1 MDIRLS
7 ISDGVPVY
15 RQIVNQVKYLVAA
28 GRLQPGQELDPI
40 RTLAE
45 KLLINPNTVIHAYS
59 ELEKAGLVVRKH
71 GSGTYIAD
79 AMPDRPIQTAAAALT
94 PKIDSL
100 LADAMHFNLDL
111 NDLLQ
116 ILLERH
122 AVLKRSTKEPQS

>member
-7 ISDGVPVY
+7 TSDGVPVY

-28 GRLQPGQELDPI
+28 GRLQSGQELPAI

-45 KLLINPNTVIHAYS
+45 KLLINPNTVIHAYT
-59 ELEKAGLVVRKH
+59 ELEKAGVVVRKH
-71 GSGTYIAD
+71 GSGTYIAE
-79 AMPDRPIQTAAAALT
+79 TASEQPSQSASATLT

-100 LADAMHFNLDL
+100 LADAMHLNLDL

-122 AVLKRSTKEPQS
+122 AVLKRSTKEQTS

>member
-7 ISDGVPVY
+7 TSYGVPVY
-15 RQIVNQVKYLVAA
+15 RQIVNQVKYWVAA
-28 GRLQPGQELDPI
+28 GRLQPGQELPPI

-45 KLLINPNTVIHAYS
+45 KLVINPNTVIHAYA
-59 ELEKAGLVVRKH
+59 ELEKEGVVVRKH
-71 GSGTYIAD
+71 GSGTYVSESP
-79 AMPDRPIQTAAAALT
+79 MNQPTQSAAAALT

-100 LADAMHFNLDL
+100 LADAMHLNLDL

-122 AVLKRSTKEPQS
+122 AVLKRSNKE